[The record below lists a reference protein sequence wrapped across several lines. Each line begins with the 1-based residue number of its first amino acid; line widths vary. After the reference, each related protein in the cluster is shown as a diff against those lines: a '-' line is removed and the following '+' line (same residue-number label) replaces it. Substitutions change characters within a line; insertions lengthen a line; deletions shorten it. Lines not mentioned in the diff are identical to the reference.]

1 MIGGGG
7 GWCKKVKPQLQ
18 PFLQVISNYLIPTND
33 KIGVNNII
41 FNQWDLHIWRKYI
54 LQGG

>member
-18 PFLQVISNYLIPTND
+18 VISNYLIPTND
-33 KIGVNNII
+33 KTGVNNII
-41 FNQWDLHIWRKYI
+41 FNKWDLHIWRKYI